1 MSRHTQENIVILII
15 LGFFT
20 AVLVTSLDFS
30 PRARLVPIP
39 IATLGIVLGV
49 VQLIWQNLQSDEE
62 LNIDL
67 LEFLTKGNSGPAAQ
81 EQLPEE
87 TLPSSDSGSS
97 NLQGRPVTHALGM
110 VAGFVS
116 IILLIGPMPS
126 IYIFTATYFILSKH
140 YTKPMSL
147 IYALIFSIS
156 VYLLFVVGLELQL
169 YHGIFQPTVDWYYET
184 F

>member
-1 MSRHTQENIVILII
+1 MTRHTQENLIILII

-20 AVLVTSLDFS
+20 AVLVTSLGFS

-49 VQLIWQNLQSDEE
+49 VQLIWQNFQSDEE

-67 LEFLTKGNSGPAAQ
+67 LEFLTKGNGRPDSQDQIPDKN
-81 EQLPEE
+81 PS
-87 TLPSSDSGSS
+87 SSDSNSAD
-97 NLQGRPVTHALGM
+97 LQGRPVTHALGM
-110 VAGFVS
+110 VIGFVG

-126 IYIFTATYFILSKH
+126 IFIFTATYFILSKH
-140 YTKPMSL
+140 YTKIMSL
-147 IYALIFSIS
+147 VYALIFSIS